1 MIGTAERVDLF
12 DRRRRSRIRE
22 SERTQTAADAVPSPV
37 IEAAAA
43 AARGWIQSFSNH
55 SKGVSGLT
63 DDDDAMSI
71 EKRRNKDNK
80 TVIRP
85 RKRKT
90 RGGEENGGTDARR
103 RIFLGDWL
111 LQASLLFRGVGI

>member
-1 MIGTAERVDLF
+1 MELRKRETERERQKEDERDRGYDFVIGTAERVDLF

-37 IEAAAA
+37 IEAA

-90 RGGEENGGTDARR
+90 RGGKENG
-103 RIFLGDWL
+103 
-111 LQASLLFRGVGI
+111 

>member
-1 MIGTAERVDLF
+1 MELRKRETERDKKKMRERERGYDFVIGTAERVDLF

-22 SERTQTAADAVPSPV
+22 SGRTQTAADAVPSPV
-37 IEAAAA
+37 IEAEA

-90 RGGEENGGTDARR
+90 RGSKENG
-103 RIFLGDWL
+103 
-111 LQASLLFRGVGI
+111 

>member
-22 SERTQTAADAVPSPV
+22 SERTQTAAADAVPSPV

-43 AARGWIQSFSNH
+43 AERGWIQSFSNH

-90 RGGEENGGTDARR
+90 RGKENG
-103 RIFLGDWL
+103 
-111 LQASLLFRGVGI
+111 

>member
-1 MIGTAERVDLF
+1 MERPSELTFSIGGGGVEFVRAN
-12 DRRRRSRIRE
+12 
-22 SERTQTAADAVPSPV
+22 ERTQTAADAVPSPV
-37 IEAAAA
+37 IEGAVA

-90 RGGEENGGTDARR
+90 RGSKENG
-103 RIFLGDWL
+103 
-111 LQASLLFRGVGI
+111 

>member
-1 MIGTAERVDLF
+1 MERPSELTFSIGGGGGVEFVRAN
-12 DRRRRSRIRE
+12 
-22 SERTQTAADAVPSPV
+22 ERTQTAADAVPSPV
-37 IEAAAA
+37 IERAVA

-63 DDDDAMSI
+63 DDDDDAMSI

-90 RGGEENGGTDARR
+90 RGKENG
-103 RIFLGDWL
+103 
-111 LQASLLFRGVGI
+111 

>member
-22 SERTQTAADAVPSPV
+22 SERTQTAADAVRPV
-37 IEAAAA
+37 IEAA

-80 TVIRP
+80 TVIRS

-90 RGGEENGGTDARR
+90 RGRENG
-103 RIFLGDWL
+103 
-111 LQASLLFRGVGI
+111 

>member
-22 SERTQTAADAVPSPV
+22 SERTQTAADDAVPSPV
-37 IEAAAA
+37 IRAAA

-90 RGGEENGGTDARR
+90 RGSKENG
-103 RIFLGDWL
+103 
-111 LQASLLFRGVGI
+111 